1 MFFKHPMAAVLGDY
15 SAIFFMKKFV
25 CCLSTLSIL
34 KGKCENELESL

>member
-25 CCLSTLSIL
+25 CCLSTLLIL
-34 KGKCENELESL
+34 NGKCENELESL